1 MLLNN
6 GNTVPGTLVLSLL
19 GLLKHIEKIKVNCV
33 TCIGHTANGTK
44 IIRLNTNSTLSTSI
58 FLGDSITRVQCTI
71 PKKQVSRN
79 PTLTELCNLL
89 HPGSP
94 AKSLELTVYY
104 KVVSNKIK
112 NYDYIFPNTSFI
124 PNSSGKLSKPVK
136 VVSPSSQ
143 LGDALLCVPTSF
155 VAEPEEIE
163 LLRLSDVTCDFH
175 LLRSPS
181 LNRSTGNNE
190 EDTTEETIT
199 CCSSLLSCVSAMT
212 SCCRQNHQ

>member
-19 GLLKHIEKIKVNCV
+19 GLLRHIEKIKVTCV
-33 TCIGHTANGTK
+33 TCIGHTANETR
-44 IIRLNTNSTLSTSI
+44 IIRLNTNRTLSTSI
-58 FLGDSITRVQCTI
+58 FLGESITRVNCTI
-71 PKKQVSRN
+71 SKKRVSRN
-79 PTLTELCNLL
+79 PILKELHNLL
-89 HPGSP
+89 HPGLP
-94 AKSLELTVYY
+94 VKSLNLTIYY
-104 KVVSNKIK
+104 RVVSQKIK
-112 NYDYIFPNTSFI
+112 NYDDLFTNTSFI
-124 PNSSGKLSKPVK
+124 PNHSGVLKKPVK
-136 VVSPSSQ
+136 VVTPSLQ
-143 LGDALLCVPTSF
+143 LGDALLCVPTGF

-190 EDTTEETIT
+190 EQIEETTT
-199 CCSSLLSCVSAMT
+199 CCSSLFSCVSAIT

>member
-6 GNTVPGTLVLSLL
+6 GNTVPGRLVLSLL
-19 GLLKHIEKIKVNCV
+19 GILKHIEKIKVTCV
-33 TCIGHTANGTK
+33 TCIGHTANDTK

-58 FLGDSITRVQCTI
+58 FLGESITRVKCTI
-71 PKKQVSRN
+71 PKKQVIRN
-79 PTLTELCNLL
+79 PIFTELHNLL

-94 AKSLELTVYY
+94 TKPLDLTIYY
-104 KVVSNKIK
+104 RVVQQQIK
-112 NYDYIFPNTSFI
+112 NYDNLFPNTSFV
-124 PNSSGKLSKPVK
+124 PNHSGNLGKPVK

-143 LGDALLCVPTSF
+143 LGDVLLCVPTGF
-155 VAEPEEIE
+155 VSDPEEIE
-163 LLRLSDVTCDFH
+163 LLRLSDVTCEFH

-190 EDTTEETIT
+190 EETEENIT